1 MTKDHIT
8 LEIAVA
14 RPVFKTY
21 TYSVPHPMLT
31 LAQVGKRVLVPF
43 GSQKITGYIL
53 KIEKQAENNKLKM
66 ILDVL
71 DDMPLFT
78 PAMLPFFRWIAQYY
92 FHPIGEVIKTALPG
106 GLTLY
111 ESTKAAITPIGEK
124 ALSQGLATPL
134 ENDILTLL
142 KKESLGLSMLR
153 KRLDKTIST
162 ALIHTLE
169 EKKWLLITRKLR
181 GQTARPKMERYVSPA
196 NCDFEKLKLSEP
208 RKKIINILQKELELS
223 VKQLKEKI
231 HSAPSLIKSMQK
243 DEQVII
249 FSKQVYRDPLGVP
262 IQAAKPPHLTNEQQ
276 KVIGAITPSLA
287 QGFCAFLL
295 AGVTASG
302 KTEIYL
308 KLAEATIAKKRF
320 VLVLVPE
327 IALISQTARR
337 FRARFGECIAVLHS
351 GLSTGERFDQWLLM
365 QQNQIKI
372 VIGARSAIFAPLSN
386 IGLIVVD
393 EEHDTSYKQEGG
405 LHYNARDIALVR
417 AKQENATV
425 VLGSATPSVQ
435 SYFNVQKGKLKLVT
449 LSKRINQRQLPE
461 ITLVDLRRSRERG
474 GPGRFISPVLH
485 DAITQT
491 LARGEQTLL
500 FLNRRGFAGFPVCG
514 VCGETLRCKYCD
526 ISLTFHRQINGY
538 KCHYCGFSC
547 ATNTS
552 CQTCGSSKIKLLGMG
567 TEKVESAVSK
577 LFPTARVARL
587 DKDTTTQK
595 GTLVKILKKIKNQK
609 IDIIVGTQMIAK
621 GHDFSNITLV
631 GIICADL
638 SLSMPDFRAGERT
651 FQVLA
656 QVAGRSGR
664 GDSPGQV
671 ILQTYAPQHFSIQAA
686 KAQDFKLFYKQEI
699 GFRQKLNYPPFT
711 RMVQLKISGPD
722 RKKTAGQAIQLGELC
737 TYLQTSRSEFKN
749 DIIIMGPLEAPI
761 TKIANQYR
769 WQILLK
775 SKQIATL
782 HLFIH
787 RILYG
792 KSSITPNRQVNIK
805 VDVDPYQLM

>member
-1 MTKDHIT
+1 
-8 LEIAVA
+8 
-14 RPVFKTY
+14 
-21 TYSVPHPMLT
+21 MLA

-53 KIEKQAENNKLKM
+53 KIEKQAENNKLKK

-71 DDMPLFT
+71 DDMPLFP
-78 PAMLPFFRWIAQYY
+78 PAMLPFFHWIAQYY

-106 GLTLY
+106 GLTVY
-111 ESTKAAITPIGEK
+111 ESIRAAITPIGEK

-142 KKESLGLSMLR
+142 KKESLLLSILR

-162 ALIHTLE
+162 ALIHSLE
-169 EKKWLLITRKLR
+169 KKKWLLITRKLR
-181 GQTARPKMERYVSPA
+181 GQTAKPKMERYVSLA
-196 NCDFEKLKLSEP
+196 NCDFDKLKLSEP
-208 RKKIINILQKELELS
+208 RKKIINILQEKQELS

-231 HSAPSLIKSMQK
+231 HSTASLIKSMQK
-243 DEQVII
+243 DEQIII
-249 FSKQVYRDPLGVP
+249 FSKQVYRDPLGET
-262 IQAAKPPHLTNEQQ
+262 IQADISPDLTGEQEQ
-276 KVIGAITPSLA
+276 VLATITPTLT

-308 KLAEATIAKKRF
+308 KLAETTIAKGRF

-337 FRARFGECIAVLHS
+337 FRARFGECVAVLHS

-365 QQNQIKI
+365 QQNQVKI

-425 VLGSATPSVQ
+425 VLGSATPSIQ
-435 SYFNVQKGKLKLVT
+435 SYFNVKNGKLKLVT

-461 ITLVDLRRSRERG
+461 ITMVDLRRAREKG
-474 GPGRFISPVLH
+474 GQGRFISPVLH
-485 DAITQT
+485 HAITKT
-491 LARGEQTLL
+491 LGRGEQTLL
-500 FLNRRGFAGFPVCG
+500 FLNRRGFAGFPVCS

-547 ATNTS
+547 ATSTS
-552 CQTCGSSKIKLLGMG
+552 CQVCGSSSIKLLGMG

-577 LFPTARVARL
+577 LFPAARVARL

-595 GTLVKILKKIKNQK
+595 GSLVKILKKLKNQK
-609 IDIIVGTQMIAK
+609 IDILVGTQMIAK

-651 FQVLA
+651 FQILA

-699 GFRQKLNYPPFT
+699 DFRHKLNYPPFT

-722 RKKTAGQAIQLGELC
+722 RKKTATQAMQLGEMC
-737 TYLQTSRSEFKN
+737 FYMQTVQPEFKN

-775 SKQIATL
+775 SKKSATL
-782 HLFIH
+782 HHFIH
-787 RILYG
+787 QILYG
-792 KSSITPNRQVNIK
+792 RNSITPNKHVNIK